1 MPFDL
6 STSELIAYFLGAIVL
21 GITGV
26 KVFKRNP
33 FRVVLPEEKAKT
45 TLAGIIAELE
55 DLANETFD
63 LNYTANKEAIE
74 EIQDRAV
81 KLLHVLFMM
90 DGKISPEEQA
100 ILDNLDIRKLKE
112 LLVDQLKKHIK

>member
-6 STSELIAYFLGAIVL
+6 STSEFIAYFLGAIVL

-90 DGKISPEEQA
+90 DGKITPEEQA

>member
-26 KVFKRNP
+26 KVFKHNP

-90 DGKISPEEQA
+90 DGKITPEEQA
-100 ILDNLDIRKLKE
+100 ILDNLDIRELKE